1 MTNSRKVPPHNKEA
15 EQAVIAAILIDDQA
29 LDKVVE
35 KVKPDD
41 FYIPGHQYIYSRI
54 LSLQESGKPVDVVTL
69 LGSMTDEELSKAGG
83 VDYVSSLV
91 DILPSS
97 ANVAHYADSVRDRS
111 VLRQLIGMAAEIAET
126 CYEAEGDV
134 ADIVEN
140 AEKRIFSLAEKK
152 LNSNARSLG
161 DLIPQTVDA
170 LDKLYRN
177 KDVLSGVTSGF
188 IDFNRLTNGFQ
199 PSDLIIMA
207 GRPGMGK
214 TAFALN
220 VALNASYGNANEE
233 DNKSVAFF
241 TLEMSS
247 QQLVQRLLSAT
258 AQIESAKLRS
268 GNFTMSD
275 WQKLSA
281 AGGELSNIKFFLDDT
296 PALNPLELRAKCRR
310 LKREHGLD
318 IVFVDYLQ
326 LMSSTKGD
334 NREQQISDIS
344 RSLKALAKELNIP
357 VVALSQLNRGVEQ
370 RQEKRPMISDLRES
384 GAIEQDADIII
395 FLYRDE
401 VYTKEQCL
409 TPGVAEIILAK
420 HRHGAT
426 GDVSLEFVKEY
437 MQFRDLAKG
446 NY

>member
-1 MTNSRKVPPHNKEA
+1 MTQNRKVPPHNKEA
-15 EQAVIAAILIDDQA
+15 EQAVLAAILIDDQA
-29 LDKVVE
+29 LDKVVDKIRPE
-35 KVKPDD
+35 D
-41 FYIPGHQYIYSRI
+41 FYIPGHQYLYSRV
-54 LSLQESGKPVDVVTL
+54 LSLQEMGKPVDVVTL
-69 LGSMTDEELSKAGG
+69 LGSMTDEELTKAGG

-126 CYEAEGDV
+126 CYEADGDV

-161 DLIPQTVDA
+161 ELIPQTVDA

-188 IDFNRLTNGFQ
+188 IDFNKLTNGFQ

-220 VALNASYGNANEE
+220 VALNASYANGD

-296 PALNPLELRAKCRR
+296 PAINPLELRAKCRR

-326 LMSSTKGD
+326 LMSSSKGD

-401 VYTKEQCL
+401 VYTKEKCL
-409 TPGVAEIILAK
+409 TPGLAEIILAK

-426 GDVSLEFVKEY
+426 GDIHLEFVKEY
-437 MQFRDLAKG
+437 MQFRDAAKG
-446 NY
+446 SY

>member
-1 MTNSRKVPPHNKEA
+1 MAEMIRRVPPHNKEA
-15 EQAVIAAILIDDQA
+15 EQAVLAAILIDEQA
-29 LDKVVE
+29 LDKVID
-35 KVKPDD
+35 KVRSDD
-41 FYIPGHQYIYSRI
+41 FYVPGHQYLYARI
-54 LSLQESGKPVDVVTL
+54 LKLQEAGKPVDVVTL
-69 LGSMTDEELSKAGG
+69 LGSMTDEELTKAGG

-97 ANVAHYADSVRDRS
+97 ANVAYYADTVRDRS
-111 VLRQLIGMAAEIAET
+111 VLRQLIGMSVEIAES
-126 CYEAEGDV
+126 CYDTEGEVEDV
-134 ADIVEN
+134 VET

-152 LNSNARSLG
+152 LNSNAQSIG
-161 DLIPQTVDA
+161 SLIPQTIDS
-170 LDKLYRN
+170 LDRLYQN
-177 KDVLSGVTSGF
+177 KNILSGITTGFKDFNDITSG
-188 IDFNRLTNGFQ
+188 LQ
-199 PSDLIIMA
+199 PSDLIIIA

-220 VALNASYGNANEE
+220 VALNAAYSD

-268 GNFTMSD
+268 GHFTMED
-275 WQKLSA
+275 WQKLSSV
-281 AGGELSNIKFFLDDT
+281 GGELSNINFFLDDT
-296 PALNPLELRAKCRR
+296 PAINPLELRAKCRR
-310 LKREHGLD
+310 IKREHGLD
-318 IVFVDYLQ
+318 LVFVDYLQ

-344 RSLKALAKELNIP
+344 RSLKALAKELDIP
-357 VVALSQLNRGVEQ
+357 IVALSQLNRGVEQ

-384 GAIEQDADIII
+384 GAIEQDADMII

-401 VYTKEQCL
+401 VYTKDKCL
-409 TPGVAEIILAK
+409 KPGVAEVIIAK

-426 GDVSLEFVKEY
+426 ADIELVFVKEY
-437 MQFRDLAKG
+437 MQFRDIAKG
-446 NY
+446 SF

>member
-1 MTNSRKVPPHNKEA
+1 MAEIKRVPPHNKEA
-15 EQAVIAAILIDDQA
+15 EQAVLAAVLIDDQA
-29 LDKVVE
+29 LDKVIDKIRAE
-35 KVKPDD
+35 D
-41 FYIPGHQYIYSRI
+41 FYIPGHQYLYSRI
-54 LSLQESGKPVDVVTL
+54 IGLQEMGKPVDVVTL
-69 LGSMTDEELSKAGG
+69 LGSMTDEEISKAGG
-83 VDYVSSLV
+83 VDYISSLV

-97 ANVAHYADSVRDRS
+97 ANVAYYADTIRDKS

-126 CYEAEGDV
+126 CYDSDGAVE
-134 ADIVEN
+134 DIVES

-161 DLIPQTVDA
+161 SLVPQTIEA
-170 LDKLYRN
+170 LDKLYN
-177 KDVLSGVTSGF
+177 SKDVLSGVTTGF
-188 IDFNRLTNGFQ
+188 KDFNDITSGLQ
-199 PSDLIIMA
+199 SSDLIIIA

-220 VALNASYGNANEE
+220 VALNAAYSS
-233 DNKSVAFF
+233 DKKSVAFF

-247 QQLVQRLLSAT
+247 QQLVQRLLSST

-268 GNFTMSD
+268 GHFTSAD
-275 WQKLSA
+275 WQKLA
-281 AGGELSNIKFFLDDT
+281 AVGNELSNIKFFLDDT
-296 PALNPLELRAKCRR
+296 PAINPLELRAKCRR
-310 LKREHGLD
+310 IKREHGLD
-318 IVFVDYLQ
+318 LVFVDYLQ

-344 RSLKALAKELNIP
+344 RSLKALAKELDIP

-370 RQEKRPMISDLRES
+370 RQDKRPLISDLRES

-401 VYTKEQCL
+401 VYTKDKCAR
-409 TPGVAEIILAK
+409 PGVAEVILAK

-426 GDVSLEFVKEY
+426 GDVDLAFISEY
-437 MQFRDLAKG
+437 MQFRDIAKG